1 MKNLGYILC
10 FVLFIACGEAPP
22 AEEENAQVEETATTS
37 VTFDLSSVGV
47 ALEGKVPS
55 WMPEGS
61 FPVVTKDSN
70 SGIVS
75 ITYSPELIAKLVPDS
90 RSLSEAKLEIQD
102 GAVFDVAILEEG
114 SDLLMFE
121 QKLPTGE
128 SVGVQIVRVIDVNG
142 QGYHVYSD
150 ENIELTIH
158 EARQL
163 AECVNS
169 LLVIQ

>member
-1 MKNLGYILC
+1 
-10 FVLFIACGEAPP
+10 
-22 AEEENAQVEETATTS
+22 
-37 VTFDLSSVGV
+37 
-47 ALEGKVPS
+47 
-55 WMPEGS
+55 MPEGS

-90 RSLSEAKLEIQD
+90 RSLSEAKLEIQE